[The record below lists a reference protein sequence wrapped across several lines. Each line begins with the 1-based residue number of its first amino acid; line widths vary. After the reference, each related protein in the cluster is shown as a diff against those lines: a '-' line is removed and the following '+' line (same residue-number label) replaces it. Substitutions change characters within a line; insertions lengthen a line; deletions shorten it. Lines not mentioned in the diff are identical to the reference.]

1 MDKVLRPE
9 RLETDPNSGE
19 ASKEWLHWKRIF
31 DNFLAVLPQTN
42 LDKLSVLANFM
53 SPSIFQHIEECTD
66 NGVAVGILQ
75 ALFVKPWNEIFARHI
90 LETTCQQP
98 HEMLDEFLQSL
109 KTLSKDGNFQ
119 SVTASKYR
127 EESIQNAFITG
138 LRSPSIRQRLLENNT
153 LDLKTVFDQARSLE
167 LAMRNSESYSS
178 LPSSVNAAVPPAT
191 TEDQE
196 EIDPGTLAAVTS
208 GASTCFF
215 CGNSNHPC
223 SRCPARDAVCFKCQK
238 KGHFAKVCCGRKIRK
253 NKVSAAAWSP
263 TLATVDAPNPFQS
276 LWKLLLSKDWKS
288 KPSLIVVALK
298 ALFIQG
304 WWRTYSSYCSSFIW
318 YSIHG
323 YLSI

>member
-1 MDKVLRPE
+1 
-9 RLETDPNSGE
+9 
-19 ASKEWLHWKRIF
+19 
-31 DNFLAVLPQTN
+31 
-42 LDKLSVLANFM
+42 
-53 SPSIFQHIEECTD
+53 
-66 NGVAVGILQ
+66 
-75 ALFVKPWNEIFARHI
+75 
-90 LETTCQQP
+90 
-98 HEMLDEFLQSL
+98 MLDEFLQSL

-119 SVTASKYR
+119 SVAASKYR

-196 EIDPGTLAAVTS
+196 EIDPGTLAALTS
-208 GASTCFF
+208 GASTCFV
-215 CGNSNHPC
+215 CGNSNHPR
-223 SRCPARDAVCFKCQK
+223 SRYPARDAVCFKCQK
-238 KGHFAKVCCGRKIRK
+238 KGHFAKVCCGRKISK

-263 TLATVDAPNPFQS
+263 TLATVDALNPFQS

-298 ALFIQG
+298 SLFIQG
-304 WWRTYSSYCSSFIW
+304 WWRKYSSYCSSFIW

>member
-1 MDKVLRPE
+1 
-9 RLETDPNSGE
+9 
-19 ASKEWLHWKRIF
+19 
-31 DNFLAVLPQTN
+31 
-42 LDKLSVLANFM
+42 
-53 SPSIFQHIEECTD
+53 
-66 NGVAVGILQ
+66 
-75 ALFVKPWNEIFARHI
+75 
-90 LETTCQQP
+90 
-98 HEMLDEFLQSL
+98 MLDEFLQSL

-119 SVTASKYR
+119 SVAASKYR

-138 LRSPSIRQRLLENNT
+138 LRSPSIRQRLLENNS
-153 LDLKTVFDQARSLE
+153 LDLKTVFDQVRSLE

-196 EIDPGTLAAVTS
+196 EIDP
-208 GASTCFF
+208 
-215 CGNSNHPC
+215 
-223 SRCPARDAVCFKCQK
+223 FKCQK
-238 KGHFAKVCCGRKIRK
+238 KGHFAKVCCGRKISK

-263 TLATVDAPNPFQS
+263 RLATVDALNPFQS

-304 WWRTYSSYCSSFIW
+304 WWRKYSSYCSSFIW